1 MPPEQGARSADA
13 GPIIRR
19 CVHCGRRA
27 YGGAEA
33 CKSRL
38 CPRYGPIWAGDWRR
52 VLFENLGALGEGQG
66 GLGGC
71 AVMLALTAPG
81 ATPVWDKETGEV
93 ICEGMP
99 WDESHCA
106 HRGPHKHS
114 GKLGCRAD
122 VYKATQWNLT
132 ADERW
137 SQLHRRAATAVRRKY
152 GKDAL
157 VLLVRA
163 KELQKR
169 GLIHWHPVL
178 LATTPV
184 QRVAVKQYRNLLAE
198 WAPLYGFGFVSQ
210 KLKPQ
215 SAKAAAAYLSSYFV
229 VGKKEKAQ
237 LQESVTHPALRKGRL
252 LWMTPR
258 LTQRTGITMR
268 ELRFRR
274 YVWMAQRQFAVLGG
288 DWMVLAR
295 WLAEIDRERGRPL
308 TGAELFELLGL
319 DVLQKLAEAQFHAA
333 CGFVPATLRV
343 VSP

>member
-1 MPPEQGARSADA
+1 MSADGVASVAEA
-13 GPIIRR
+13 GPAFRKCGR
-19 CVHCGRRA
+19 CGRRA
-27 YGGAEA
+27 YGGADF

-52 VLFENLGALGEGQG
+52 VLFENLTAAGEGQG

-81 ATPVWDKETGEV
+81 SAPVWDKETGEV
-93 ICEGMP
+93 ICEGIP
-99 WDESHCA
+99 WDERHCA
-106 HRGPHKHS
+106 ARGPHKHS

-122 VYKATQWNLT
+122 IYKATQWNLT

-137 SQLHRRAATAVRRKY
+137 SVLHRRAATAVRRQY

-178 LATTPV
+178 LATTPT
-184 QRVAVKQYRNLLAE
+184 QRMAVRRYRNLLVE
-198 WAPLYGFGFVSQ
+198 WGPLYGFGFVSQ

-258 LTQRTGITMR
+258 LTQKTGVTMR

-274 YVWMAQRQFAVLGG
+274 YVWMAYRQFAVVGG
-288 DWMVLAR
+288 DWLILGR
-295 WLAEIDRERGRPL
+295 WLAEVDRERGRPL
-308 TGAELFELLGL
+308 TGSEVAELVGL
-319 DVLQKLAEAQFHAA
+319 DVIAAMAREAFDGSGPAA
-333 CGFVPATLRV
+333 DFA
-343 VSP
+343 